1 MRKTTSFAIAG
12 AVALAGVV
20 GWAATS
26 TQARVDTSTGGG
38 IEPLQITLTLN
49 QLPAAHFADYSLVFE

>member
-1 MRKTTSFAIAG
+1 MRKTTSFAVAG

-26 TQARVDTSTGGG
+26 TQARIDTASGG
-38 IEPLQITLTLN
+38 IAPLQITLSLN
-49 QLPAAHFADYSLVFE
+49 QLPAANYVDYSLVFE